1 MIGTS
6 DDRKRYCDAW
16 AQMMVDIWLEKARE
30 YDIGHTGDL
39 MRSFTS
45 DVYTAAGGEVDKIVH
60 AYNYYA
66 LFVELGVGRGVR
78 YGNVANSNRKE
89 KPFKNEAYWRSVKVL
104 TEKMSELY
112 GEEFNAYITEYLGN

>member
-1 MIGTS
+1 MTGTTE
-6 DDRKRYCDAW
+6 DRARYCEAW
-16 AQMMVDIWLEKARE
+16 AQMMVDIWLEKANQ

-39 MRSFTS
+39 LNSFTS
-45 DVYTAAGGEVDKIVH
+45 EVYAAAGGEVDKIVH

-78 YGNVANSNRKE
+78 YGDTSNRRE
-89 KPFKNEAYWRSVKVL
+89 KPFKSEAYWRSVKVL

>member
-1 MIGTS
+1 MTGTTE
-6 DDRKRYCDAW
+6 DRARYCEAW
-16 AQMMVDIWLEKARE
+16 AQMMVDIWLEKANQ
-30 YDIGHTGDL
+30 YDIWHTGDL
-39 MRSFTS
+39 LNSFTS
-45 DVYTAAGGEVDKIVH
+45 EVYAAAGGEVDKIVH

-78 YGNVANSNRKE
+78 YGDTSNRRE
-89 KPFKNEAYWRSVKVL
+89 KPFKSEAYWRSVKVL